1 MPESCVWEFKD
12 LIALIKGML
21 VNCELP
27 KPLRPNVKVDRS
39 LRKDQQ
45 EQEHTQ
51 ANEAKHHHF
60 DFSVP
65 QTHLCA
71 KTPVLRVDVAAV
83 RQEQ

>member
-1 MPESCVWEFKD
+1 MTVDCES
-12 LIALIKGML
+12 
-21 VNCELP
+21 P
-27 KPLRPNVKVDRS
+27 KPLRPDIKAGLS
-39 LRKDQQ
+39 LRKDEQ

-71 KTPVLRVDVAAV
+71 KTPVMRVDVAAI
-83 RQEQ
+83 RQHQ